1 MCYIIYRKFGVGMV
15 LPLKRGFKMIRPFM
29 SANEK
34 IVVEDLENSDLSYEF
49 DIMNDYDNSLKE
61 FNALINTLNAVGV
74 TKIEVSSSVLDFEES
89 DIDPD
94 IMTSFFEDTV
104 INYTLS

>member
-1 MCYIIYRKFGVGMV
+1 MV
-15 LPLKRGFKMIRPFM
+15 PPLKKGFEMIRPFM

-49 DIMNDYDNSLKE
+49 DIMNDYDKSLKE
-61 FNALINTLNAVGV
+61 FNGLVITLHSIGI

-94 IMTSFFEDTV
+94 IMTSFLEDSV
-104 INYTLS
+104 IGHTLN

>member
-1 MCYIIYRKFGVGMV
+1 
-15 LPLKRGFKMIRPFM
+15 MIRPFM

-61 FNALINTLNAVGV
+61 FNGLMNTLHSVGIS
-74 TKIEVSSSVLDFEES
+74 KIEISSSVEDLEES

-94 IMTSFFEDTV
+94 ILASFLEDTP
-104 INYTLS
+104 IQGFLKGLK

>member
-1 MCYIIYRKFGVGMV
+1 
-15 LPLKRGFKMIRPFM
+15 MIRPFM

-61 FNALINTLNAVGV
+61 FNGLVSTLHSVGI
-74 TKIEVSSSVLDFEES
+74 TTIEVSSSILDFEES

-94 IMTSFFEDTV
+94 IMTSFLEDSV
-104 INYTLS
+104 IGYTLN

>member
-1 MCYIIYRKFGVGMV
+1 

-104 INYTLS
+104 INYTLI

>member
-1 MCYIIYRKFGVGMV
+1 
-15 LPLKRGFKMIRPFM
+15 MIRPFM

-61 FNALINTLNAVGV
+61 FNGLVSTLHSVGI
-74 TKIEVSSSVLDFEES
+74 TTIEVSSSILDFEES

-94 IMTSFFEDTV
+94 IMTSFLENSV
-104 INYTLS
+104 IGYTLN

>member
-1 MCYIIYRKFGVGMV
+1 MV
-15 LPLKRGFKMIRPFM
+15 PPLKKGFKMIRPFM

-61 FNALINTLNAVGV
+61 FNALMSTLNGIGI

-94 IMTSFFEDTV
+94 IMASFLYELDNVKFDALNWEWE
-104 INYTLS
+104 